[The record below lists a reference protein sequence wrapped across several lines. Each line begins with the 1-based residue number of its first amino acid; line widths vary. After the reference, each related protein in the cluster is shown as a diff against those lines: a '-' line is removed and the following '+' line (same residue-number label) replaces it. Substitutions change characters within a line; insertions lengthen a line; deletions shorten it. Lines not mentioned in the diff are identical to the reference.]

1 MIRKKHNMAKRLQT
15 MAQATLKDVAI
26 VMSLSATEGK
36 YIAFNTKGG
45 HVFIPG
51 RATART
57 IAGCTF
63 KWSYLL
69 VVWSTESNGK
79 ERMITEFQ
87 RMAAPY
93 RQETIM
99 PYLNEVHTK
108 LIHQEQDRG
117 NAVFD
122 AGYVAMPVA
131 DPDDDK
137 AYSIMIN
144 ALEQVVNSD
153 KQRMAG

>member
-36 YIAFNTKGG
+36 YIAFNTKVG

-51 RATART
+51 KATART

-79 ERMITEFQ
+79 DRMITEFQ

-93 RQETIM
+93 RQETLM
-99 PYLNEVHTK
+99 PYLNKVHAD

-117 NAVFD
+117 NAVYD
-122 AGYVAMPVA
+122 VGYVAMPVA
-131 DPDDDK
+131 DQDDDK
-137 AYSIMIN
+137 AYSIMLN
-144 ALEQVVNSD
+144 TLEQVVNSD

>member
-1 MIRKKHNMAKRLQT
+1 MAKRLQT

-36 YIAFNTKGG
+36 CIAYNTHKG

-51 RATART
+51 KATDRT

-79 ERMITEFQ
+79 ERMITEFH
-87 RMAAPY
+87 RMASPY
-93 RQETIM
+93 RQETII

-108 LIHQEQDRG
+108 LIHQDQDKG

-131 DPDDDK
+131 DPDYDK

-153 KQRMAG
+153 KKRMAG

>member
-1 MIRKKHNMAKRLQT
+1 M
-15 MAQATLKDVAI
+15 
-26 VMSLSATEGK
+26 
-36 YIAFNTKGG
+36 
-45 HVFIPG
+45 
-51 RATART
+51 
-57 IAGCTF
+57 
-63 KWSYLL
+63 
-69 VVWSTESNGK
+69 
-79 ERMITEFQ
+79 
-87 RMAAPY
+87 
-93 RQETIM
+93 
-99 PYLNEVHTK
+99 
-108 LIHQEQDRG
+108 IHQEQDRG

>member
-36 YIAFNTKGG
+36 YIAYNTHKG

-51 RATART
+51 KATART

-93 RQETIM
+93 RQETLM
-99 PYLNEVHTK
+99 PYLNKVHAD

-117 NAVFD
+117 NAVYD
-122 AGYVAMPVA
+122 VGYVAMPVA

-137 AYSIMIN
+137 ACSIMIN